1 MSRSG
6 SRFYCHECGYE
17 SPKWSGRCP
26 NCNEWNSMLE
36 KEIQVGGKRNLLIR
50 ATEPS
55 PVTEVT
61 LEKEQRYPT
70 GMEEFDRVL
79 GGGIVPG
86 SLILVGGDP
95 GIGKSTLLLQVAAR
109 LSLGQGNVLY
119 ASGEESVG
127 QTRLRAERLGA
138 MHPNLYL
145 VAESNLELIEK
156 YINDLKPVM
165 VVVDSVQTT
174 WDPEVGSSPGSLVQV
189 RESAARLMRLAKAL
203 NISIFLIGHVTKE
216 GMLAGPRVLE
226 HMVDTVLYLEGDRHL
241 ALRVLRGVKNRF
253 GSTNE
258 IGLFSMHESG
268 LVEVNN
274 PSEIF
279 LSQRPESVPGSAV
292 VATLEG
298 TRPILLEIQALV
310 SSSAFGNPR
319 RLSTGL
325 ELSRCLLMIAVL
337 EKKIG
342 LQLGLEDIYINA
354 AGGVKVDEPAVDLAV
369 CLAVSSSHRN
379 VIVDP
384 LTVVMGE
391 VGLTGEVRGII
402 QVEKRLKEAAKMGF
416 KRAIVP
422 ANSLRYLGAVPEIEI
437 TGVRSVEEA
446 LEAALGGLN
455 R

>member
-6 SRFYCHECGYE
+6 SHYFCQECGHE
-17 SPKWSGRCP
+17 SPKWIGHCP
-26 NCNEWNSMLE
+26 NCGQWNSMLE
-36 KEIQVGGKRNLLIR
+36 KDTRNEGKKNLLVHGS
-50 ATEPS
+50 EPS
-55 PVTEVT
+55 PVTEIL
-61 LEKEQRYPT
+61 LEKDHRYST
-70 GMEEFDRVL
+70 GMEEMDRVL

-86 SLILVGGDP
+86 SLVLVGGDP
-95 GIGKSTLLLQVAAR
+95 GIGKSTLLLQIAAN
-109 LSLGQGNVLY
+109 LSSGTENVLY

-127 QTRLRAERLGA
+127 QTRLRAERLGVL
-138 MHPNLYL
+138 HPRLYL
-145 VAESNLELIEK
+145 VAESNLDLIEK
-156 YINDLKPVM
+156 YINDLKPFM

-174 WDPEVGSSPGSLVQV
+174 WDPDVGSSPGSLVQV

-203 NISIFLIGHVTKE
+203 NVCIFLIGHVTKE

-226 HMVDTVLYLEGDRHL
+226 HMVDSVLYLEGDRHL

-258 IGLFSMHESG
+258 IGLFSMHEKG
-268 LVEVNN
+268 LVQVSN

-279 LSQRPESVPGSAV
+279 LSQRPVSVPGSAV

-310 SSSAFGNPR
+310 SGSAFGNPR

-337 EKKIG
+337 EKKVG

-369 CLAVSSSHRN
+369 CLAVASSHRN
-379 VIVDP
+379 VVVDP

-402 QVEKRLKEAAKMGF
+402 QIEKRLKEAAKMGF
-416 KRAIVP
+416 QKAIIP
-422 ANSLRYLGAVPEIEI
+422 ANNFKHLRVTKEIEV
-437 TGVRSVEEA
+437 TGVRAVEEA
-446 LEAALGGLN
+446 LEVALGG
-455 R
+455 